1 MLLVAAAIPCVERLC
16 HIAIVTLK
24 GLKLI
29 AILGINTQILLDT
42 LIRTQT
48 QKAAIRIG
56 LRTTEITPHT
66 IVIRI
71 TEAPAL
77 EARVNDETLPVPRL
91 GLLDLLKLVL

>member
-1 MLLVAAAIPCVERLC
+1 MLLVAAAVPGIDCLRCSP
-16 HIAIVTLK
+16 IVTLK
-24 GLKLI
+24 RLELVTNLRI
-29 AILGINTQILLDT
+29 DAQILLNT
-42 LIRTQT
+42 LVRTQT